1 MSNKIN
7 QTTGRWR
14 IIWMEMW
21 DNDYID
27 MEVPAHIT
35 IYDKGNGSFQFG
47 LVEGEFE
54 TDLEKTYIDGSWGGS
69 DENDDAS
76 GEINAYYEE
85 GELHGEIYFDNG
97 DESEFRAVPF

>member
-7 QTTGRWR
+7 QTTRGWR

-35 IYDKGNGSFQFG
+35 IDDKGNGSFQFG

-54 TDLEKTYIDGSWGGS
+54 TDLEKTLY
-69 DENDDAS
+69 
-76 GEINAYYEE
+76 
-85 GELHGEIYFDNG
+85 
-97 DESEFRAVPF
+97 